1 MSFSEK
7 TLQAARAVLTS
18 RNPPRDDLRRTTT
31 PQRNPLSVRDAASA
45 YKVRNPLPRG
55 RGRPMALTDDE
66 DDALVALR
74 RNPNSSGVSPN
85 WLTGWRRNHPE
96 ITQTYL
102 KAVERSRKAFEAQG
116 LEDVELFYSQ
126 LQATILKFRIGAS
139 EMWNED
145 EAGMRI
151 GCLRERVQVLVTRT
165 SRHKAPR
172 PEVLDPANRESCTVI
187 ASINAMGDSL
197 PPWLVFAH
205 YPTTNWAGIDI
216 GTGVRFAQSPT
227 GFSNA
232 EIHLEW
238 ARHFNRWSW
247 ASSAQAKQSGKSLEQ
262 WFGCDEH
269 LRLPDR
275 GMSRVERP
283 PVDRPDEEKIYR
295 LLVVDGFTGHTT
307 LAFAEYC
314 IKFDIIIAILPPHST
329 HLMQPLDV
337 GVFQPL
343 TAAHQKALRK
353 FLAEGNLTFSRVEC
367 LAAFQQ
373 VYEAGFTRHNIMSG
387 FEEAEWRVYQGKNTQ
402 GIADAHFS
410 SQGPDAEDR
419 DDYKKTKKQ
428 VVNGRVKQL
437 NFKPWLE
444 HTGRDVEFYLLEQSH
459 DTLTQELK
467 RPSQEIYFI
476 DTTKRNNSARDIMAR
491 AMTRPHPLED
501 MSSLPGSDDTV
512 HFPGLSPFREEREAD
527 NNDDLEFQFHDA

>member
-1 MSFSEK
+1 
-7 TLQAARAVLTS
+7 
-18 RNPPRDDLRRTTT
+18 
-31 PQRNPLSVRDAASA
+31 
-45 YKVRNPLPRG
+45 
-55 RGRPMALTDDE
+55 
-66 DDALVALR
+66 
-74 RNPNSSGVSPN
+74 
-85 WLTGWRRNHPE
+85 
-96 ITQTYL
+96 
-102 KAVERSRKAFEAQG
+102 
-116 LEDVELFYSQ
+116 
-126 LQATILKFRIGAS
+126 
-139 EMWNED
+139 
-145 EAGMRI
+145 
-151 GCLRERVQVLVTRT
+151 
-165 SRHKAPR
+165 
-172 PEVLDPANRESCTVI
+172 
-187 ASINAMGDSL
+187 MGDSL

-247 ASSAQAKQSGKSLEQ
+247 VSSAQAKQSGKTLEQ

-343 TAAHQKALRK
+343 KAAHQKALRRS
-353 FLAEGNLTFSRVEC
+353 LAEGNLTFSRIDF

-387 FEEAEWRVYQGKNTQ
+387 FEETGLWPASPQPVLAKLLQEQLRQRKRINPAYTSLLPSETWFQVA
-402 GIADAHFS
+402 ADAANDIRERYHDILS
-410 SQGPDAEDR
+410 SPSREGLRQIAKKKRGKTVRPSGEFVTSSSMDDIVRENEQLQDRQTKERTRKELRMHISQVKGQMQKIR

-428 VVNGRVKQL
+428 VVNGRAKQL

-459 DTLTQELK
+459 DSLTQELK
-467 RPSQEIYFI
+467 RPPQDIYFI
-476 DTTKRNNSARDIMAR
+476 DTTKRNNSARDTRAR

-512 HFPGLSPFREEREAD
+512 HFPGLGPFHKEGEED
-527 NNDDLEFQFHDA
+527 NNDDLEIKFHDAQEYMPSSPPALAAVEDITNAPCPVKPTRRYHHIQRMLKGYRNDRNSSKGHDTGENSI